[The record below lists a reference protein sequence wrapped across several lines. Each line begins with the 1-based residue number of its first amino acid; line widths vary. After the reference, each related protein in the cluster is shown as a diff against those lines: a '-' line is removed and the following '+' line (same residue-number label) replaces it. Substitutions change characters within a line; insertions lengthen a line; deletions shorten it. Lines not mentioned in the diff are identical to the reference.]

1 MPVFKVLRVDR
12 LVINYM
18 VLTLITHYLKAQI
31 DAFID
36 LKHTKYHFFYTIL
49 KQKKS
54 NQPSNRYYILT
65 YHNNFH
71 YLRDIIF

>member
-36 LKHTKYHFFYTIL
+36 LKHTKYHFFTQY
-49 KQKKS
+49 
-54 NQPSNRYYILT
+54 
-65 YHNNFH
+65 
-71 YLRDIIF
+71 

>member
-1 MPVFKVLRVDR
+1 
-12 LVINYM
+12 M
-18 VLTLITHYLKAQI
+18 VLILITHYLEALI
-31 DAFID
+31 DAYID
-36 LKHTKYHFFYTIL
+36 LKHTKYHFVHNIKT
-49 KQKKS
+49 KKS